1 MTILTSGPDT
11 QGCSRTGVALYSIHI
26 FLLYKVILK
35 IYQLV
40 VLFKKEC
47 SLLSYFD
54 FMTIS
59 VRIDIIY
66 HDDFMALIRKKTQCY
81 PLILTKVK

>member
-1 MTILTSGPDT
+1 MTQSINNKDIFLREMTILTSGPDT
-11 QGCSRTGVALYSIHI
+11 QGCSRTGVALFSIHI

-40 VLFKKEC
+40 VPFKKEC

-66 HDDFMALIRKKTQCY
+66 HDDFYFIN
-81 PLILTKVK
+81 